1 MLLLTQETYPRLRL
15 TYGGDD
21 TFRGEEE
28 IDVEQFVGIKSF
40 KAKGKRLT
48 TYTLGQVEELPPLR
62 QPEPEQEVAADRQEE
77 TEPDENMDA
86 DINKSDDELK
96 DEILGQG
103 RLF

>member
-1 MLLLTQETYPRLRL
+1 MLRSPVHFHE
-15 TYGGDD
+15 
-21 TFRGEEE
+21 
-28 IDVEQFVGIKSF
+28 
-40 KAKGKRLT
+40 AKGKRLT
-48 TYTLGQVEELPPLR
+48 IYTLGQVEELPPLR